1 MNKILLIK
9 KKLKE
14 LAAAQKRNYNDLL
27 LEFALERVICRLI
40 QNKYISENFIFKG
53 GFVVYK
59 NYGGSRFTRDID
71 VLDSSNSREKI
82 ITNVTKS
89 LIHPI
94 RGDDFWFGE
103 IKNYD
108 LFHIENYPGIRFEI
122 RYMLGEKPPKQQK
135 APKLHLDVGFG
146 DYLTKPLKIQKLQ
159 SIIVKE
165 DLSWKVYPIETII
178 AEKLEALIKRGSV
191 GSRAKDVYDLTQLLP
206 KIHDIPELLQAVKST
221 FHKRQTPLPKSF
233 SESLLAMDINTLM
246 SAWNS
251 VEIIGAEIT
260 FNSIWEKLLKLI
272 KVLDE

>member
-1 MNKILLIK
+1 MNRIFPVK

-14 LAAAQKRNYNDLL
+14 LATLQKRNYNDLL
-27 LEFALERVICRLI
+27 LEFALERVVYRLI
-40 QNKYISENFIFKG
+40 QNKYIYANFIFKG

-59 NYGGSRFTRDID
+59 NYGGNRFTRDID
-71 VLDSSNSREKI
+71 VLDLSNDRIKI
-82 ITNVTKS
+82 ITNVTNS
-89 LIHPI
+89 LIHPK
-94 RGDDFWFGE
+94 RRDEFWFGE
-103 IKNYD
+103 IQNYD
-108 LFHIENYPGIRFEI
+108 LLHIENYPGIRFEI
-122 RYMLGEKPPKQQK
+122 RYMLGEKPQKQLK

-146 DYLTKPLKIQKLQ
+146 DYLTKSLRIQKLQ

-178 AEKLEALIKRGSV
+178 SEKLEALIKRGSV

-206 KIHDIPELLQAVKST
+206 KIYDTSELLEAVKST
-221 FHKRQTPLPKSF
+221 FQKRQTPFPKSF

-251 VEIIGAEIT
+251 VEIIGTEMT

-272 KVLDE
+272 KVLDK

>member
-1 MNKILLIK
+1 MPVLI
-9 KKLKE
+9 
-14 LAAAQKRNYNDLL
+14 RPD
-27 LEFALERVICRLI
+27 R
-40 QNKYISENFIFKG
+40 
-53 GFVVYK
+53 
-59 NYGGSRFTRDID
+59 
-71 VLDSSNSREKI
+71 
-82 ITNVTKS
+82 
-89 LIHPI
+89 
-94 RGDDFWFGE
+94 
-103 IKNYD
+103 
-108 LFHIENYPGIRFEI
+108 
-122 RYMLGEKPPKQQK
+122 PPKQQK

-178 AEKLEALIKRGSV
+178 SEKLEALIKRGSV